1 MIRKYC
7 ESVQPVHHAAL
18 RSEIQFKYIKSMSYA
33 CWVLKSMDAAI
44 EFKPPLYPYF
54 GILGEGSF
62 FLIPRDH
69 SKIRKRSEYSGSM
82 ICRMLSS
89 LRLW

>member
-1 MIRKYC
+1 M
-7 ESVQPVHHAAL
+7 QPVHHAAL

-44 EFKPPLYPYF
+44 ESNSPLYPCF

-62 FLIPRDH
+62 FLIPRDL
-69 SKIRKRSEYSGSM
+69 SKIREQSEYSGSM
-82 ICRMLSS
+82 IRGMPSS